1 MSDYENPYQSPTENP
16 QEIKPLTSHGVLT
29 EVMVKNLSGAS
40 PWLRFVGVMGIIGS
54 ALYAAGGIITLL
66 SWPLTAAYV
75 DIIEEA
81 WEYFP
86 AFFQSFGGIM
96 IIYSL
101 FFIGAGVLTFFPA
114 LFTYRFGDKIRKF
127 IQNNSEQEL
136 ELAFKNNRF
145 LWKFNGIL
153 LIIALAAIPVFFVLL
168 IMIFIA
174 VLAIG

>member
-1 MSDYENPYQSPTENP
+1 MSDYENPYQSPAANSE
-16 QEIKPLTSHGVLT
+16 EIKPLTAQGILT
-29 EVMVKNLSGAS
+29 DTMVKDLRGAS
-40 PWLRFVGVMGIIGS
+40 PWLRFVGIMGIIGS
-54 ALYAAGGIITLL
+54 ALYAFAGIITLL
-66 SWPLTAAYV
+66 SWPLTATYNYMF
-75 DIIEEA
+75 EEIS
-81 WEYFP
+81 EFLP
-86 AFFQSFGGIM
+86 FFFQSFGGIL

-101 FFIGAGVLTFFPA
+101 FFIGAGVITFFPA
-114 LFTYRFGDKIRKF
+114 LFTYRFGDKIRKY

-168 IMIFIA
+168 ILVVIA